1 MSTTASRG
9 RRRRRAPAAIAV
21 AAVLAGALYGFA
33 PIDAG
38 ASSHRE
44 APLTAAD
51 PAVDNTDL
59 YAFVSK
65 DRPGYV
71 NFVANW
77 IPFEEPNGG
86 PNFYPFATDA
96 SYYINVDNNGDARPD
111 ARFRWTFRTQDRRG
125 TGTFLYN
132 NGPVTSL
139 DDENLLVRQI
149 YTLESSF
156 NGAPFKTRISGA
168 PVAPS
173 RTGRASM
180 PDYGKLRDQ
189 AVVQLPGGWK
199 IFAGQADDP
208 FFLDLRVF
216 DLLYGGDLSE
226 TGQDTLAGY
235 NVNTIV
241 LQVPFKDVA
250 LGGDAARNPVI
261 GVWTTTDRPRV
272 RITGGG
278 SYGGQ
283 VQVSRLGNPLVNE
296 VVVPNGLKD
305 AFNASSP
312 DRDAKNPTLVKR
324 VTEPEVPKLIQA
336 IYGIPAPAT
345 PRNDLA
351 EIFLTG
357 ITTKA
362 GGPIKADLNSQLN
375 NADVSAAG
383 FVPSEQLRL
392 NLGVPIAGQPNR
404 LGVLGGDLQGFPNG
418 RRLTDDVVDIE
429 LQALVGAA
437 QTGKLIDALAAG
449 DKVDANDQAFGA
461 AFPYVALPNGVGVN
475 TAGSGSAA
483 GSGAGGMGGFGG
495 ATQPAPSTSDKPSA
509 EAPAPSLTP
518 AGYAGNTDSGQVP
531 MAVAVSAVGAA
542 GVLAL
547 ALLFLFG
554 CWRRRS
560 RPAPITPGSTDET
573 LQL

>member
-1 MSTTASRG
+1 
-9 RRRRRAPAAIAV
+9 
-21 AAVLAGALYGFA
+21 
-33 PIDAG
+33 
-38 ASSHRE
+38 
-44 APLTAAD
+44 
-51 PAVDNTDL
+51 
-59 YAFVSK
+59 
-65 DRPGYV
+65 
-71 NFVANW
+71 
-77 IPFEEPNGG
+77 
-86 PNFYPFATDA
+86 
-96 SYYINVDNNGDARPD
+96 
-111 ARFRWTFRTQDRRG
+111 
-125 TGTFLYN
+125 
-132 NGPVTSL
+132 
-139 DDENLLVRQI
+139 
-149 YTLESSF
+149 
-156 NGAPFKTRISGA
+156 
-168 PVAPS
+168 
-173 RTGRASM
+173 
-180 PDYGKLRDQ
+180 
-189 AVVQLPGGWK
+189 
-199 IFAGQADDP
+199 
-208 FFLDLRVF
+208 
-216 DLLYGGDLSE
+216 
-226 TGQDTLAGY
+226 
-235 NVNTIV
+235 
-241 LQVPFKDVA
+241 
-250 LGGDAARNPVI
+250 
-261 GVWTTTDRPRV
+261 
-272 RITGGG
+272 
-278 SYGGQ
+278 
-283 VQVSRLGNPLVNE
+283 
-296 VVVPNGLKD
+296 
-305 AFNASSP
+305 
-312 DRDAKNPTLVKR
+312 
-324 VTEPEVPKLIQA
+324 VPKLIQA

-362 GGPIKADLNSQLN
+362 GGPIKADVNSQLN